1 MVIILREMEM
11 GRKIGEFA
19 MTMNSIAVLIA
30 LSNQSVNIINYI
42 EFYFHIHD
50 ILYTPDT
57 TTNLISILNQIF

>member
-50 ILYTPDT
+50 ILDT